1 MRWECEAA
9 ASQAWMERQKLRDQ
23 EVMLLAGEISCP
35 HGLEN
40 CRPASYLAKL
50 EHLESVGIDW
60 AGNRR
65 CQQACSSEQKPLMQP
80 QALPRMAVWLH
91 PSSPSGVVGREHV
104 WVVGQKQRVRRQ
116 SCLPEFRLLVIP
128 VEVVSPEEAARQ
140 VVVRVPGAIAA
151 RH

>member
-1 MRWECEAA
+1 MCEAA

-23 EVMLLAGEISCP
+23 EATLLAGETSCP

-40 CRPASYLAKL
+40 CRPASCLAKQ

-60 AGNRR
+60 AGSRC

-80 QALPRMAVWLH
+80 QALPRMAAWLH
-91 PSSPSGVVGREHV
+91 LSSPSVVVDREHV
-104 WVVGQKQRVRRQ
+104 LVAGQKQLLRRQ
-116 SCLPEFRLLVIP
+116 SCLPEFRQLAIP
-128 VEVVSPEEAARQ
+128 AEVVSLEEAARQ
-140 VVVRVPGAIAA
+140 VVVRVPGATAA